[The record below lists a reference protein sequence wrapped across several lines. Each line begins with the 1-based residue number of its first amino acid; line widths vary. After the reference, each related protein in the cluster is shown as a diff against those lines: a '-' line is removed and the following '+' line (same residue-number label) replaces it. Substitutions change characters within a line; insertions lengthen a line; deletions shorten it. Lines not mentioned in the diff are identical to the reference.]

1 MSAPIYL
8 GDDVSA
14 AGYRLAGARV
24 RTPAAGDVRAALTR
38 ALVDAPLVLVSA
50 ALATDIGEAALL
62 PALAATEPL
71 VLVVADANGSAAPPD
86 VAARMRAQL
95 GLEA

>member
-24 RTPAAGDVRAALTR
+24 RAPGAAEARAALAR

-50 ALATDIGEAALL
+50 ALAADIGEAALL
-62 PALAATEPL
+62 PALGAVAPL
-71 VLVVADANGSAAPPD
+71 VLVVPDANGNAAPLD

>member
-14 AGYRLAGARV
+14 AGWRLAGARV
-24 RTPAAGDVRAALTR
+24 RTPAAGGARGALAQARAE
-38 ALVDAPLVLVSA
+38 APLVLISA
-50 ALATDIGEAALL
+50 TLAAAIDDAALL
-62 PALAATEPL
+62 PALAAVAPL
-71 VLVVADANGSAAPPD
+71 VLVVADANGGAQPPD
-86 VAARMRAQL
+86 VATRMRAQL

>member
-8 GDDVSA
+8 GDDVGA
-14 AGYRLAGARV
+14 AGYRLAGARLC
-24 RTPAAGDVRAALTR
+24 TPAAGEARAALAK
-38 ALVDAPLVLVSA
+38 ALEDAPLVLVSA
-50 ALATDIGEAALL
+50 AMATQIGQTALL
-62 PALAATEPL
+62 PALAGDAPL
-71 VLVVADANGSAAPPD
+71 VLVVPDADGSAAPAD